1 VAGGGQGEAAD
12 AASQLERPFDAAAAI
27 DYSGAKGLMRRG
39 TTAIDAWGLVSGEGR
54 VLEEHPR
61 EAMGR
66 ALGLIPSGIFVVTAT
81 RGGVRSAYVGSWIQQ
96 AAFEPP
102 AITIAMN
109 KHRPLLSLLEPGS
122 GIGVNILG
130 RRQAALYARFEKG
143 FSLEE
148 DPFVG
153 EAVTTAVT
161 GAPLLEEAFAYLDC
175 RVRTMLDAGDHVV
188 VLAEVLA
195 GAVRQSGEPMTYT
208 RRSGFT
214 Y

>member
-1 VAGGGQGEAAD
+1 
-12 AASQLERPFDAAAAI
+12 
-27 DYSGAKGLMRRG
+27 M
-39 TTAIDAWGLVSGEGR
+39 
-54 VLEEHPR
+54 
-61 EAMGR
+61 
-66 ALGLIPSGIFVVTAT
+66 IPSGIFIVTST

-109 KHRPLLSLLEPGS
+109 KHRPVLSLLEPGS

-130 RRQAALYARFEKG
+130 RRQATLYARFEKG
-143 FSLEE
+143 FDLNE

-153 EAVTTAVT
+153 EAVTTAMT
-161 GAPLLEEAFAYLDC
+161 GVPLLEEAFAYLDC
-175 RVRTMLDAGDHVV
+175 RVRTMVDAGDHMVI
-188 VLAEVLA
+188 LAEVLA
-195 GAVRQSGEPMTYT
+195 GGLRQPGEPMTYT